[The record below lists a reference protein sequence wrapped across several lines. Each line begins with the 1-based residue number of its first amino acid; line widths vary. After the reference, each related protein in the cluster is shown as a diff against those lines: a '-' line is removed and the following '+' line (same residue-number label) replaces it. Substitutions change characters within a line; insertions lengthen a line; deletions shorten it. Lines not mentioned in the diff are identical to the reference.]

1 MRRDGRKDDEMRPMS
16 FVRNFNEKV
25 AGSVLTSFGL
35 TKVLCTA
42 LVEEGV
48 PPWRMSS
55 GKGWV
60 TGEYAMLPA
69 ATQRRKAREARIG
82 KPDSRSLEI
91 SRLIGRALRSVVD
104 LSALKDRTVWVDCD
118 VLQADGGTR
127 TAAISGAFIALWDAL
142 KAANVKKWPIRTS
155 LAAVSVGIVDGRS
168 VLDLDYLEDSA
179 AAVDLNVVMTGENEF
194 VELQGTA
201 EQNPFTGPE
210 LEEMLRLAG
219 VGIAHISGKQQA
231 ALES

>member
-1 MRRDGRKDDEMRPMS
+1 MRRDGRKDDEMRAVS
-16 FVRNFNEKV
+16 FVRNFTEKP

-42 LVEEGV
+42 MVEDGV
-48 PPWRMSS
+48 PPWRISS

-69 ATQRRKAREARIG
+69 ATERRKAREARTG

-104 LSALKDRTVWVDCD
+104 LSALRERTVWVDCD

-127 TAAISGAFIALWDAL
+127 TAAISGAYIALWDAL
-142 KAANVKKWPIRTS
+142 KSAKLKKWPIKTA
-155 LAAVSVGIVDGRS
+155 LAAVSVGIVDGRAL
-168 VLDLDYLEDSA
+168 LDLDYPEDSA
-179 AAVDLNVVMTGENEF
+179 AAVDLNVVMTGEQEY

-201 EQNPFTGPE
+201 EQDPFTGAE
-210 LEEMLRLAG
+210 LEDMLHLARA
-219 VGIAHISGKQQA
+219 GIAHISSRQQA